1 MTFFS
6 PVSARR
12 ALRGGVAFAAFG
24 ALSVAVAVPAHADN
38 GEIGF
43 ARASV
48 AGEGRIIGFYPRGG
62 DVGGYGG
69 PLYDGEVFSDSLNRV
84 RVDVEE
90 DDLYAEVIFRE
101 LRIELTEADIEAMR
115 AAAENGES
123 QPGLENSEPGG
134 GEPGEAGGETD
145 EVVLRASFVDTNI
158 VVTQNWAGGREFSHD
173 PGTESVEVNE
183 LDAEISFS
191 TEEAAWHDSRVDWN
205 LGRVELWGG
214 VQTLDMVV
222 AFPDE
227 GFSVSYE
234 VGETIVASD
243 TEPGAPEEPGEDE
256 EPGEGGEPGDDDGEP
271 GGEEPGDGE
280 GGTGG
285 EGDGGTEDGSG
296 QDDDSGDDGDD
307 GNADDADDRNPSEA
321 GAGNGSGG
329 PLAQTGSPVAGL
341 IAAGAVIAAGGGA
354 AVYAAR
360 RRKNASPSAAEAS
373 EG

>member
-1 MTFFS
+1 MQ
-6 PVSARR
+6 
-12 ALRGGVAFAAFG
+12 GGVAFAAFG
-24 ALSVAVAVPAHADN
+24 ALGVAAAVPAHAEN

-43 ARASV
+43 ARATV

-90 DDLYAEVIFRE
+90 DDLYAEVFFRE
-101 LRIELTEADIEAMR
+101 LRIELTEADVEAMR
-115 AAAENGES
+115 AAAGNGES
-123 QPGLENSEPGG
+123 QPGLENSVPGG
-134 GEPGEAGGETD
+134 ADSGEAGGETD

-158 VVTQNWAGGREFSHD
+158 VATQDWAGDREFSHD

-183 LDAEISFS
+183 LGAEISFS
-191 TEEAAWHDSRVDWN
+191 TEEAPWSDSRVDWE
-205 LGRVELWGG
+205 LGRVQLWGG

-222 AFPDE
+222 TFPDE

-256 EPGEGGEPGDDDGEP
+256 EPGGGGEPGDGEP
-271 GGEEPGDGE
+271 GGDGGTGGGEPGGE

-285 EGDGGTEDGSG
+285 GDGGGTGDGSG
-296 QDDDSGDDGDD
+296 QDGDSGDEGNDDEADDGDD
-307 GNADDADDRNPSEA
+307 RDPSGA
-321 GAGNGSGG
+321 GAGNGAGG
-329 PLAQTGSPVAGL
+329 PLAQTGTPVAGL
-341 IAAGAVIAAGGGA
+341 VAAGAAIAAGGGA

-360 RRKNASPSAAEAS
+360 RRRNASAPAEGPG